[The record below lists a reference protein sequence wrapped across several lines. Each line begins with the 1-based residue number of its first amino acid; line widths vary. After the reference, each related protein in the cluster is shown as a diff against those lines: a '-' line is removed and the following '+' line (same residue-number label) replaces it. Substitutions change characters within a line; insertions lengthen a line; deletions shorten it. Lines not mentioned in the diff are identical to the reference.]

1 MKLPPSSPD
10 DSVPSGGGTSSSG
23 ATHARFVVSAWLAG
37 MAALAYLC
45 RTSISVAEKTI
56 RGDLGLSEEQM
67 GLILG
72 PAFFWTYALAQIP
85 SSRLGERLGARLSLP
100 CFACA
105 WSLATALFGFVN
117 WFPVLMANW
126 MIVGLAQ
133 AGAFPVATRTISVW
147 YPKSERAL
155 ASGSLV
161 ALMSVG
167 AAVGAAL
174 TGSLIGRI
182 SWRWLFVLY
191 AAPGLLW
198 AIGFGVWFRNRPEDH
213 PAVGELE
220 LKHIRHDQPPAES
233 SALAVGDST
242 DGEQIAAEPTP
253 WLGLATSWPMWMI
266 CGQQYCRAAGLV
278 FFASW
283 FATFLQESRHITV
296 MKSGMLSILPHLAT
310 AVACLIGGGLTDAVY
325 RRTGRLD
332 LSRKGL
338 AVVSL
343 TLCTSLIFSAYF
355 VTDATLAVVVISL
368 GIFCAGLAGPSAY
381 AVTMD
386 MGGRHV
392 GAVFATMNMIGN
404 FGAGM
409 LPWLIP
415 RFRKWIASNPGLLD
429 FCGGDSWNAV
439 VALIALLHLAAAVCW
454 LLLPLRGTVF
464 DHSWLS
470 RKRAA

>member
-1 MKLPPSSPD
+1 
-10 DSVPSGGGTSSSG
+10 
-23 ATHARFVVSAWLAG
+23 
-37 MAALAYLC
+37 
-45 RTSISVAEKTI
+45 
-56 RGDLGLSEEQM
+56 
-67 GLILG
+67 
-72 PAFFWTYALAQIP
+72 
-85 SSRLGERLGARLSLP
+85 
-100 CFACA
+100 
-105 WSLATALFGFVN
+105 
-117 WFPVLMANW
+117 MANW

-167 AAVGAAL
+167 AAIGAAL
-174 TGSLIGRI
+174 TGSLIGLI
-182 SWRWLFVLY
+182 SWRWMFVLY

-198 AIGFGVWFRNRPEDH
+198 AIGFGFWFRNRPEDH

-220 LKHIRHDQPPAES
+220 LKHIRHDELLAES
-233 SALAVGDST
+233 SALAAGDST
-242 DGEQIAAEPTP
+242 AGEPTAWEPTP

-296 MKSGMLSILPHLAT
+296 MKFGMLSILPHLAV
-310 AVACLIGGGLTDAVY
+310 AAACLIGGGLTDAAY

-343 TLCTSLIFSAYF
+343 TLCTLLIFSAYF
-355 VTDATLAVVVISL
+355 VADATLAVVVISL

-386 MGGRHV
+386 MGSRHV

-429 FCGGDSWNAV
+429 FCGGDSWNV
-439 VALIALLHLAAAVCW
+439 IVMLIALLHLAAAICGCCCRSEAPCSIIRVW
-454 LLLPLRGTVF
+454 AASGLLEATRETPR
-464 DHSWLS
+464 
-470 RKRAA
+470 